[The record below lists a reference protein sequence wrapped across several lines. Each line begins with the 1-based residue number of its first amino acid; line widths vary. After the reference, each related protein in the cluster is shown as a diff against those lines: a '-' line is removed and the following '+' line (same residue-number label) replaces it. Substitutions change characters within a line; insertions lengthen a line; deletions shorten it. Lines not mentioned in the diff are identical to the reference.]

1 MKKCWLTSTF
11 LCRPP
16 ADSPFEQSC
25 WEQKQKWIFMSSKR
39 CFEKSVLY
47 KVSITMFLSYE
58 YFQHHNITI
67 AELWNQN
74 PRFWKTA
81 AGRHKNVNFF
91 NIFFKISI
99 LGNNCCL
106 KLWEDVHLIFLRPQ
120 LRGFAFKHFQT
131 SSRALETW
139 KMTNPKRV
147 VV

>member
-1 MKKCWLTSTF
+1 MN
-11 LCRPP
+11 
-16 ADSPFEQSC
+16 
-25 WEQKQKWIFMSSKR
+25 SKR

-74 PRFWKTA
+74 PRFRKTA
-81 AGRHKNVNFF
+81 GGRPPGGRHKNVNFF
-91 NIFFKISI
+91 NIFFNISI

-120 LRGFAFKHFQT
+120 LRRFAFKQALHRLKIEKWGLWERWSVSAAGRPAAVLRKRRFWFQ
-131 SSRALETW
+131 SSAMVILWCW
-139 KMTNPKRV
+139 KYS
-147 VV
+147 